1 MSKVIARNR
10 PPTKSRKT
18 TSAALDTAIE
28 ALLGGGLYYNQWRG
42 ELERGGHKWTPG
54 LKNIIIRREYE
65 FFKEEILRLMKEE
78 NISKVSRKKSNSL
91 VNILKRLQGEV
102 WVKGVPDEWEKR
114 LRERRL
120 LSKDAK

>member
-102 WVKGVPDEWEKR
+102 WVEGVPDEWEKR